1 MKNLL
6 LLVVTASVLLVA
18 CGDSTEPIFTTTP
31 IGTAV
36 TTSTPTPTP
45 SLTPSLTPSQ
55 TPTPS
60 STPLVLEVRI
70 DIKYRGGA
78 GIYKGAVAR
87 EEYYIGRV
95 PRGISA
101 EVIGRAEYP
110 KELGVGT
117 PQPIKTRWL
126 KVRLGEITGFSVY
139 ELFEQTLTEE
149 EYLALPIIDIDWESG
164 TGLPVPTPIPS
175 PTPTPT
181 PTLIPTPT
189 PPPTRQRTEKT
200 ELQFK
205 EDDQAVIHV
214 YYDDCTGV
222 TESFRNGDVVTVFGR
237 SKDKEDELYVGKKVI
252 IVITGIETYKYV
264 YGFVRTSC
272 LEWSGNI
279 EDWADVIFPTP
290 IPTPSPLP
298 TPTPI
303 STGTTRR

>member
-6 LLVVTASVLLVA
+6 LLVVTASVLLVS

-55 TPTPS
+55 
-60 STPLVLEVRI
+60 
-70 DIKYRGGA
+70 
-78 GIYKGAVAR
+78 
-87 EEYYIGRV
+87 
-95 PRGISA
+95 
-101 EVIGRAEYP
+101 
-110 KELGVGT
+110 
-117 PQPIKTRWL
+117 
-126 KVRLGEITGFSVY
+126 
-139 ELFEQTLTEE
+139 
-149 EYLALPIIDIDWESG
+149 
-164 TGLPVPTPIPS
+164 
-175 PTPTPT
+175 TPT